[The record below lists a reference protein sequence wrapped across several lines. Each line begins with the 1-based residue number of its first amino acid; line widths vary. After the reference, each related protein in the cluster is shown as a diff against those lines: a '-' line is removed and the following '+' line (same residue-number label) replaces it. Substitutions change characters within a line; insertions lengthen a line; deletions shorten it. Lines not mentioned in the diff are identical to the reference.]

1 MTDAITEARIAAL
14 EARCAAAELRLAV
27 LEQDRTEQEAILADD
42 QTLRLELE
50 SRVADLEQGLHG
62 AAPARA
68 RYRLPTGG
76 PLRVEPRTSSPVL
89 RALRP
94 GDEVAGLGA
103 VAGEPVDIRETT
115 NAVWIRA
122 RTDDGLAGY
131 VHSALVELV

>member
-1 MTDAITEARIAAL
+1 M
-14 EARCAAAELRLAV
+14 
-27 LEQDRTEQEAILADD
+27 
-42 QTLRLELE
+42 
-50 SRVADLEQGLHG
+50 
-62 AAPARA
+62 
-68 RYRLPTGG
+68 
-76 PLRVEPRTSSPVL
+76 L